1 MFYPTVY
8 KQPKKCETHVSIYE
22 ELLLLAHFFLS
33 FWVISINTC
42 QMGRISCVGVVQTV
56 WKILKKKTD
65 SHDCWKSIK
74 RNCWP
79 QGTKETVLGSRHI
92 DTFAKQKNTK
102 KKNELTFL
110 HIDKRGLAFII
121 YAIWRSLRQ
130 ANKFLLQ
137 PPHVAAR
144 QQKIQDASARY
155 KTPPGASH
163 QGQRW
168 SFVVFR
174 RGGQE
179 TELEMESFPGR
190 GFWVLVHR

>member
-1 MFYPTVY
+1 MRWR
-8 KQPKKCETHVSIYE
+8 CLDGLENSE
-22 ELLLLAHFFLS
+22 
-33 FWVISINTC
+33 
-42 QMGRISCVGVVQTV
+42 
-56 WKILKKKTD
+56 KKTD

-174 RGGQE
+174 RGG
-179 TELEMESFPGR
+179 
-190 GFWVLVHR
+190 